1 LGGLELFGLRSTPDT
16 TSKSTERDDL
26 LVLLD
31 VSKISISFGE
41 FEA

>member
-1 LGGLELFGLRSTPDT
+1 MGGLEFFGLRSTSDT

-31 VSKISISFGE
+31 VSKVSIGFGE